1 MKDFEYTFELFFEK
15 IKHVDVYLR
24 HAYYDTEN
32 DFTPFFNDE
41 EFELYNSID
50 EEKLLNRVREM
61 VMTLFNMNANKNSK
75 MKNDTL
81 LYTFISC
88 YIIIVKYWADCCL
101 VKPYSFVLDM
111 LEEFDDISFVKNKK
125 KALSTIIKLEKEI
138 FFNIFK
144 SKNENL
150 NL

>member
-24 HAYYDTEN
+24 HAYYDIEN

-50 EEKLLNRVREM
+50 EEKLLNRVRDM
-61 VMTLFNMNANKNSK
+61 VMILFNTNKNCK
-75 MKNDTL
+75 MNKEKL
-81 LYTFISC
+81 FYTFISC
-88 YIIIVKYWADCCL
+88 YIIIVKYWADCYL

-125 KALSTIIKLEKEI
+125 KALTTIIKLEKDI